1 MSQSFYQELQN
12 TFIQIRYIHSDG
24 CYDRDLLCNAIKNIQ
39 SARAAIAKEPSN
51 KNDSLLL
58 YCINTLLEIINEGN
72 KKKIFDFA
80 DAIHNMPEI
89 PLGNRDF
96 KSFKHGINRFRGKYG
111 KSYFSFSPATLG
123 YLG

>member
-1 MSQSFYQELQN
+1 MNPSFYQELQN
-12 TFIQIRYIHSDG
+12 AFIQIRYIHSDG

-39 SARAAIAKEPSN
+39 SARAAIAKDPSN

-58 YCINTLLEIINEGN
+58 YCIDTLLKFINEGN

-80 DAIHNMPEI
+80 DTIHNMPEI
-89 PLGNRDF
+89 PLGKRDF
-96 KSFKHGINRFRGKYG
+96 KSFKHDINRFRGKYG
-111 KSYFSFSPATLG
+111 KSYFLPFPATLG